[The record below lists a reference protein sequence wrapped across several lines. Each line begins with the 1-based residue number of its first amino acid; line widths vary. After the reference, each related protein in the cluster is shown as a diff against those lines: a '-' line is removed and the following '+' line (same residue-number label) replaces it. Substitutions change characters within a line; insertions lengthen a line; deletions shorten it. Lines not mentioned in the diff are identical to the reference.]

1 VSTERQTGLATVVL
15 VSGEGTN
22 LQALIDAER
31 AGRIRTEL
39 RAVVSDRAD
48 ARALQRAEAAGIAAH
63 HKGAQGYAGRADY
76 DQALA
81 EELARYEPEL
91 LVLAGFTR
99 ILSAGF
105 VSLFGGR
112 MLNIHPSLL
121 PKFRGLDTHRRVL
134 EAGDDFHG
142 ATVHFVTEAL
152 DAGPRVL
159 QYRIPVRRGDDEASL
174 SARVHRGEYIILP
187 RAVGW
192 YADGRLRLEK
202 GNVMLDGQELTHP
215 VVVEEEQ

>member
-1 VSTERQTGLATVVL
+1 M
-15 VSGEGTN
+15 
-22 LQALIDAER
+22 
-31 AGRIRTEL
+31 
-39 RAVVSDRAD
+39 
-48 ARALQRAEAAGIAAH
+48 AAH
-63 HKGAQGYAGRADY
+63 HKEAQEYSERADY

-81 EELARYEPEL
+81 AELARYEPEL

-105 VSLFGGR
+105 VALYGGR

-134 EAGDDFHG
+134 EAGDGFHG

-152 DAGPRVL
+152 DAGPRVV
-159 QYRIPVRRGDDEASL
+159 QYRIPVRHGEDEASL

-215 VVVEEEQ
+215 IVVEEEQ